1 MGVADL
7 IKGLTKVGTGVIVFA
22 SGKKVCEK
30 GIKNLIDYK
39 NSLPKT
45 KTNYK
50 K

>member
-1 MGVADL
+1 MGAADL
-7 IKGLTKVGTGVIVFA
+7 VKGVIKLGTMVIGFAGAKKVG
-22 SGKKVCEK
+22 EK
-30 GIKNLIDYK
+30 GVKNLIDYK